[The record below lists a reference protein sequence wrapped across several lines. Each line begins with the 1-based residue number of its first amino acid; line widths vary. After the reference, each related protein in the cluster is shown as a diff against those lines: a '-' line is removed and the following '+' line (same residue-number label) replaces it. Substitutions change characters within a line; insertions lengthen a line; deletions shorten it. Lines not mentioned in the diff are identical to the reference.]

1 MSLLDEAEEIA
12 NHKDSTDKKARCI
25 EMWAA
30 VVHANKADLA
40 KATARAWY
48 AEAAL
53 ATTPFARSC
62 CRQAARMWEARA

>member
-12 NHKDSTDKKARCI
+12 NHKPSPDKKARCI
-25 EMWAA
+25 ELWAA
-30 VVHANKADLA
+30 VVQAKKVDLA

-53 ATTPFARSC
+53 ATTPFARNC
-62 CRQAARMWEARA
+62 CRQAARMWEGRA